1 MLRILGHSRTACD
14 GWSRRDVLQVAGTG
28 LLGVNLPQLLA
39 AEEQQR
45 TRGGRAKSVLFV
57 FLFGGPSQLET
68 FDLKP
73 DAATGI
79 RGPYR
84 PIDCRTPGLLIS
96 EKLPR
101 LAQISD
107 KFAVVRTVTHKQ
119 NDHNACHYIQ
129 TGHPMPIVPR
139 GAAQVDATDKDWPA
153 MGSVI
158 EYLDTRAVGGD
169 RRDVPS
175 YIYLPNRLG
184 HIQGYDR
191 LGQYGGWLGRQYN
204 ALATDIRKKNAQDNP
219 YFRDCSDDELQ
230 FRLKELDGVP
240 EVTLDRLNHR
250 RGLLDQLDD
259 QRRQLDQGLRLAS
272 FDRTRDRAFTLATS
286 QKLRDALDLRQEPD
300 PVRDRFGRHL
310 FGQSAVVAR
319 RMLEAGARFVTL
331 LWDCP
336 DGYSWDSHIHNH
348 DVDKHMLPGLSRLCR
363 LCWSILKSA
372 GCWTRRWWSAWEKWA
387 APRKGKRTGGAT
399 TGASA
404 FRRCSRGREFRE
416 ARCSAGPIA
425 MPPTQLTTPSRP
437 KIWRRRFSV
446 PWGLIPRPAFWTP
459 RGVRCP
465 CSTRECPSSGCLA
478 ERAARVGS
486 GNGASVAP
494 SRWRCEL

>member
-1 MLRILGHSRTACD
+1 MLRILGHSRAACD

-28 LLGVNLPQLLA
+28 LLGVNLPQVLA
-39 AEEQQR
+39 AEEQR
-45 TRGGRAKSVLFV
+45 LVGGGKAKSVLFV

-79 RGPYR
+79 KGPYR

-191 LGQYGGWLGRQYN
+191 LGQYAGWLGRQYN
-204 ALATDIRKKNAQDNP
+204 ALATDIRKKDAKDNP
-219 YFRDCSDDELQ
+219 YFRDCTDEELQ

-250 RGLLDQLDD
+250 RGLLGQLDD

-286 QKLRDALDLRQEPD
+286 QKLRDALDLRQEPAAT
-300 PVRDRFGRHL
+300 RDRFGRHL

-348 DVDKHMLPGLSRLCR
+348 DVDKHMLPGLDQTLSALLVDLEERGLLDETLVVCLGEMGRTPQGKANWGRDHWSFCFPALFAGAGIRGGTVFGRSDRDAAYPADNPVSPEDLAATIFSALGIDPETRILDSQGRPVPLLDAGVPLDRLF
-363 LCWSILKSA
+363 
-372 GCWTRRWWSAWEKWA
+372 G
-387 APRKGKRTGGAT
+387 
-399 TGASA
+399 
-404 FRRCSRGREFRE
+404 
-416 ARCSAGPIA
+416 
-425 MPPTQLTTPSRP
+425 
-437 KIWRRRFSV
+437 
-446 PWGLIPRPAFWTP
+446 
-459 RGVRCP
+459 
-465 CSTRECPSSGCLA
+465 
-478 ERAARVGS
+478 
-486 GNGASVAP
+486 
-494 SRWRCEL
+494 